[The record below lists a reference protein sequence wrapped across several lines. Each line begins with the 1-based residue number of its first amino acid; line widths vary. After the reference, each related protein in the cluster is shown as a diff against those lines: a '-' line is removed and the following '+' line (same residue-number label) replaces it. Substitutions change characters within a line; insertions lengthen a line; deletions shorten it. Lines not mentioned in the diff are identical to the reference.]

1 MSKPIIILEDR
12 KFDWT
17 TEELEMIQLLFLSG
31 KKPTEIASETKNE
44 VEDITLV
51 LMELYFK
58 GEIELGVSN

>member
-1 MSKPIIILEDR
+1 MTKPIIILDDR

-17 TEELEMIQLLFLSG
+17 TDELDMIQLLFLSG
-31 KKPTEIASETKNE
+31 KKPTEIAIETKNE

>member
-1 MSKPIIILEDR
+1 MTKPIIILEDR

-17 TEELEMIQLLFLSG
+17 TDELDMIQLLFLSG
-31 KKPTEIASETKNE
+31 KKPTEIAKETKNE

-58 GEIELGVSN
+58 GEIELEVSN